1 MQPQYVENTR
11 NQAAISLRSDKE
23 GLAAIQGVVTS
34 STAPVAKTKKKK
46 KSGAKSLG
54 RVATIGSRDRHRDTR
69 GAKKIFFSST
79 SNKWDSQNPKVP
91 GICRLEI
98 LQA

>member
-11 NQAAISLRSDKE
+11 NQAAISIRSDKE

-46 KSGAKSLG
+46 SGAKSLG
-54 RVATIGSRDRHRDTR
+54 RVATDRLPGSAQRHPWS
-69 GAKKIFFSST
+69 KKIFFLPLQT
-79 SNKWDSQNPKVP
+79 SGIRKTLRFP
-91 GICRLEI
+91 GF
-98 LQA
+98 AA